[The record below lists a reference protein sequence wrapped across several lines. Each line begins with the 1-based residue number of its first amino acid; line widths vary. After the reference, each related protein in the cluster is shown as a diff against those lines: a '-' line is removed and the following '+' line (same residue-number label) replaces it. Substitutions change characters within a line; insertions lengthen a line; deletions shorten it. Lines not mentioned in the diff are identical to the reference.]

1 MSLTKASYSMIS
13 GSPINVLDYGADPT
27 GVSSSSAAFQAA
39 VTAVGYGGAI
49 FIPEGTYK
57 FNATVNVPPTASL
70 DSAITYTISSIA
82 TLYSFFRLSF
92 IQLLVHQYLSTE
104 SLHHHTPF

>member
-70 DSAITYTISSIA
+70 DSAINFFGNGGVTIIQPGAIIDSLFYSSYI
-82 TLYSFFRLSF
+82 YNR
-92 IQLLVHQYLSTE
+92 
-104 SLHHHTPF
+104 